1 MEGEVFNEEDNS
13 LPTVTPQIIIRE
25 LTTYFE
31 LLDVQRLENLI
42 WNESP
47 IPLHQT
53 FTSIQNGGLML
64 GAYIDERL
72 VGFSY
77 GFAGFKNGK
86 VYLCSH
92 ILGIHPDHQEKGIGA
107 LLKEVQRQKSLEMG
121 YSMMTWT
128 YDPLESRNAYFN
140 LSKLHAICR
149 TYVENCYGDM
159 NDDFNAGLPSD
170 RFKVEWWLNNP
181 FIEGKQQIE
190 VSNEKSPFQIE
201 ITEKGLPKLINSTSI
216 LETILINRTLDQIL
230 VPVPTHF
237 QQLKKE
243 DFELALDWRLKS
255 REIFQTL
262 FANSYVAVAV
272 KKNKENIIH
281 DYVLVNEE
289 LIKEPRV
296 FG

>member
-1 MEGEVFNEEDNS
+1 MPADTS
-13 LPTVTPQIIIRE
+13 QINIRE
-25 LTTYFE
+25 LTTYSE

-53 FTSIQNGGLML
+53 FTSIQNGGLIL
-64 GAYIDERL
+64 GAYINGAL

-86 VYLCSH
+86 TYLCSH
-92 ILGIHPDHQEKGIGA
+92 ILGIHPEHQEKGIGA
-107 LLKEVQRQKSLEMG
+107 LLKEVQCQKSLEMG

-128 YDPLESRNAYFN
+128 YDPLESRNGYFN

-159 NDDFNAGLPSD
+159 VDDLNAGLPSD
-170 RFKVEWWLNNP
+170 RFKVEWWFNSP
-181 FIEGKQQIE
+181 FIGGKQQIE
-190 VSNEKSPFQIE
+190 VQNEKSPFQIE
-201 ITEKGLPKLINSTSI
+201 ITEKGLPKLMNVTTI
-216 LETILINRTLDQIL
+216 LETIVKNRTLEQIL

-255 REIFQTL
+255 RKILQTL
-262 FANSYVAVAV
+262 FSNRYVAIAV
-272 KKNKENIIH
+272 NKNKENVVN
-281 DYVLVNEE
+281 DYLFVKED